1 MLGKLDEELPVPQ
14 HGLLTDDAEKI
25 LDFARGAL
33 QSGIACALVTLVD
46 IRRGAARSLGAHMA
60 VRADG
65 LFCGFVSGGC
75 VEAAVA
81 AEAIQVARAG
91 SDRTLVLGQGSKF
104 FDIVLP
110 CGGTITLAIHA
121 LRRSE
126 PLDAVLAS
134 LASRKRAGLRY
145 DAKAQTLE
153 FQEAT
158 AVTAGVQDSFI
169 TIYRPTTRLVL
180 CGRSIELKTTTIV
193 AEAVGYDV
201 IALDGGAAETLRPEH
216 LDEDSAVALL
226 HHNPYREMGSLE
238 VALESK
244 AFYIG
249 ALGSDR
255 THSRRCNELRRRGFS
270 DASIARI
277 NAPIGLFPKAR
288 DARSLA
294 LSILADV
301 ASRRMKSGDH

>member
-46 IRRGAARSLGAHMA
+46 IWGGAARSLGAHMA

-81 AEAIQVARAG
+81 AEAIQVAKAG

-110 CGGTITLAIHA
+110 CGGAITLAIHA

-145 DAKAQTLE
+145 NAKAQTLE

-158 AVTAGVQDSFI
+158 AATAGVQDSFI
-169 TIYRPTTRLVL
+169 TSYRPTTRLVL

-216 LDEDSAVALL
+216 LDEIPPLPSSTMI
-226 HHNPYREMGSLE
+226 R
-238 VALESK
+238 
-244 AFYIG
+244 IG
-249 ALGSDR
+249 RWAR
-255 THSRRCNELRRRGFS
+255 SRSRW
-270 DASIARI
+270 
-277 NAPIGLFPKAR
+277 KAR
-288 DARSLA
+288 RFISGRSAAIELIADAVTSCDGADSPTLRSH
-294 LSILADV
+294 
-301 ASRRMKSGDH
+301 ASTHL

>member
-14 HGLLTDDAEKI
+14 LGLLTDDAEKI

-46 IRRGAARSLGAHMA
+46 IWGGAARSLGAHMA

-81 AEAIQVARAG
+81 AEAIQVAKAG

-110 CGGTITLAIHA
+110 CGGAITLAIHA

-145 DAKAQTLE
+145 NAKAQTLE

-158 AVTAGVQDSFI
+158 AATAGVQDSFI
-169 TIYRPTTRLVL
+169 TSYRPTTRLVL

-216 LDEDSAVALL
+216 LDEIPPLPSSTMI
-226 HHNPYREMGSLE
+226 R
-238 VALESK
+238 
-244 AFYIG
+244 IG
-249 ALGSDR
+249 RWAR
-255 THSRRCNELRRRGFS
+255 SRSRW
-270 DASIARI
+270 
-277 NAPIGLFPKAR
+277 KAR
-288 DARSLA
+288 RFISGRSAAIELIADAVTSCDGADSPTLRSHVSTHL
-294 LSILADV
+294 
-301 ASRRMKSGDH
+301 